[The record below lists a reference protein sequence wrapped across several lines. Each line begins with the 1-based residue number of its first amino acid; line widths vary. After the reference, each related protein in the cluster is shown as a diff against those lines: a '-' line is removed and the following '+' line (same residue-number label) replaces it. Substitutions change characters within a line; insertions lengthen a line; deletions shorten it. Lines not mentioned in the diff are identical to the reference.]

1 MTYGSNQANIRQF
14 DLATPIELELDEA
27 QIQARAAWFYYVGGL
42 TQQEVA
48 ERLGITRLRV
58 NRIIGQAR
66 ADGLVQID
74 IRLPLSSC
82 VELEQK
88 LAARFGLV
96 AASVIP
102 SISDTQAQA
111 QIIGEAAGV
120 LIQPLLKDGIRL
132 GIGFGTSLKA
142 AVRRLH
148 NVKMPKSRVIALM
161 GGLVTGSETNSFEV
175 CAEFVRT
182 LGGTCTYITAPIY
195 CPNAEARTALTT
207 HGGIADALD
216 EARRADL
223 AILSCGALCSTSLL
237 DHHDV
242 FGQYRASLQA
252 AGAVGEILGTFID
265 EHGKVVDHPL
275 NERVMALHPDHL
287 KSLPRSILLTSG
299 MTKLP
304 VTRAVLRG
312 RYIDTIV
319 TEEAVA
325 EALLAS

>member
-1 MTYGSNQANIRQF
+1 MSSRQF
-14 DLATPIELELDEA
+14 DPGAPLEIDLDEA

-88 LAARFGLV
+88 LVARFGLV

-102 SISDTQAQA
+102 TISDSQAQA

-120 LIQPLLKDGIRL
+120 LIQPLLKDGIKL

-142 AVRRLH
+142 AVRRLRS
-148 NVKMPKSRVIALM
+148 VRMPKSRVIALM

-182 LGGTCTYITAPIY
+182 LGGTCSYITAPIY
-195 CPNAEARTALTT
+195 CPSADARMALTAY
-207 HGGIADALD
+207 GGIADALG
-216 EARRADL
+216 EARQSDL
-223 AILSCGALCSTSLL
+223 ALLSCGALSSTSLL
-237 DHHDV
+237 HHHDV
-242 FGQYRASLQA
+242 FGQHRAGLEA

-265 EHGKVVDHPL
+265 AQGRVVDHPL
-275 NERVMALHPDHL
+275 NERVMALHPSHL
-287 KSLPRSILLTSG
+287 KSVPRSVLLTNG
-299 MTKLP
+299 MAKLP

-312 RYIDTIV
+312 GYIDTLV

-325 EALLAS
+325 QALLAS

>member
-1 MTYGSNQANIRQF
+1 MTYGSNQMSSRQI
-14 DLATPIELELDEA
+14 DLGAPLEIDLDEA
-27 QIQARAAWFYYVGGL
+27 QIQARAAWFYYIGGL

-66 ADGLVQID
+66 ADGLVKID

-88 LAARFGLV
+88 LKARFGLV

-102 SISDTQAQA
+102 TINESQA

-142 AVRRLH
+142 AVRRLRS
-148 NVKMPKSRVIALM
+148 VRMPKSRVIALM

-175 CAEFVRT
+175 CAEFVRA

-195 CPNAEARTALTT
+195 CPSAEARTALTS
-207 HGGIADALD
+207 HGGIADALS
-216 EARRADL
+216 EARQADL

-242 FGQYRASLQA
+242 FGQHRAGLEA

-265 EHGKVVDHPL
+265 EQGRVVDHPL
-275 NERVMALHPDHL
+275 NERVMALHPEHL
-287 KSLPRSILLTSG
+287 KSVPRSVLLTNG
-299 MTKLP
+299 MAKLP

-312 RYIDTIV
+312 GYVDTLV

-325 EALLAS
+325 QALLAS